1 MNSHRREVTLDQ
13 NCTND
18 LDSND
23 MTAVIP
29 NSLLIA
35 LLVSM
40 TSVLVL
46 IIIAMIM

>member
-1 MNSHRREVTLDQ
+1 MNSHRLEVTLDQ

-23 MTAVIP
+23 ITAVIP
-29 NSLLIA
+29 NVVLIA
-35 LLVSM
+35 LLASM

-46 IIIAMIM
+46 IIIAMIV